1 MRSSFGRLP
10 SLFCLQSLGFV
21 VGHANRWFSLSEP
34 QSVATIHDSNARMF
48 FVKNCFR
55 FLLQL
60 QNSSEG
66 FMRDSTLI
74 LGKTFYGYKTRIA
87 DLAMVS
93 VFNKPKLNGITA
105 KINLELLALN
115 INRFCFVHA

>member
-1 MRSSFGRLP
+1 
-10 SLFCLQSLGFV
+10 
-21 VGHANRWFSLSEP
+21 
-34 QSVATIHDSNARMF
+34 
-48 FVKNCFR
+48 
-55 FLLQL
+55 
-60 QNSSEG
+60 
-66 FMRDSTLI
+66 MRDSTLI